1 MNRKQDMRPLLA
13 HGSHIC
19 RAVGNAVP
27 TSLQHVLLITALFT
41 PHVASAQPYPNRL
54 LTLVTSV
61 PAGGSIDAVARII
74 AAGLGPALGEN
85 VIVEARPGA
94 GGNIAAAYVAN
105 APADGHVLLIA
116 SSSTLTTNPHF
127 YKSLPFDPIR
137 SFAPII
143 IPARVNMV
151 LVVHPKLNVSTAQEF
166 IQLLRAKPRQLNFG
180 SGGNGTQSHLA
191 AEIFGVRTATQ
202 ATHIPYR
209 GIAPARVDLLAGQT
223 DFMFDSATSVPHI
236 RAGKLRALAVV
247 GPNRVPALTDVPTF
261 AELGIRDMEI
271 ANGWYAVATTA
282 GTPRETVQRL
292 NTETVKILKL
302 PSTKEAI
309 TAMGLDPATSTPDEM
324 ADALKN
330 DLERLESVVKRIGNT
345 SQADVPR

>member
-1 MNRKQDMRPLLA
+1 MRPLLA

-19 RAVGNAVP
+19 RAVGNALPV
-27 TSLQHVLLITALFT
+27 SLQHALLIAALFA
-41 PHVASAQPYPNRL
+41 PHVASAEPYPNRFV
-54 LTLVTSV
+54 TLVTSV

-105 APADGHVLLIA
+105 APADGHALLIA
-116 SSSTLTTNPHF
+116 SSSTLTTNPHI
-127 YKSLPFDPIR
+127 YKSLPFDPIK

-151 LVVHPKLNVSTAQEF
+151 LVVHPKLNISTAQEF
-166 IQLLRAKPRQLNFG
+166 IQLLKAKPRQLNFG

-191 AEIFGVRTATQ
+191 AEIFGIRTGTH

-209 GIAPARVDLLAGQT
+209 GIAPAMVDLLAGQT
-223 DFMFDSATSVPHI
+223 DFMFDSATSVAHV

-247 GPNRVPALTDVPTF
+247 GPHRVPALPDVPSF

-282 GTPRETVQRL
+282 GTPRQTVQRL

-309 TAMGLDPATSTPDEM
+309 TAMGLDPAFSTPDEM

-330 DLERLESVVKRIGNT
+330 DLERLESIVKRIGNT